1 MCDICK
7 AVINPREDY
16 EGDLIFTSLRMNDQE
31 LGYIQVGVQLGI
43 SGDDKEPK
51 PEIFMDMD
59 VNSHSTVYDSI
70 KINYC
75 PICGQKL
82 TD

>member
-7 AVINPREDY
+7 AAVDPKNDY
-16 EGDLIFTSLRMNDQE
+16 EGDLIDMPLSMNDRAI
-31 LGYIQVGVQLGI
+31 GYIQVGIQRGI
-43 SGDDKEPK
+43 SEEP
-51 PEIFMDMD
+51 ELFMDMD
-59 VNSHSTVYDSI
+59 INGESTAYESI

>member
-7 AVINPREDY
+7 AAVDPKNDY
-16 EGDLIFTSLRMNDQE
+16 EGDLIFASLRMNDQE

-43 SGDDKEPK
+43 SDDDKEPK

-59 VNSHSTVYDSI
+59 VNGHSTVYDSV

>member
-7 AVINPREDY
+7 AAVDPKEDY
-16 EGDLIFTSLRMNDQE
+16 EGDLLDMPLRMNDKAI
-31 LGYIQVGVQLGI
+31 GYIQVGIQRGI
-43 SGDDKEPK
+43 SEEP
-51 PEIFMDMD
+51 ELFADMD
-59 VNSHSTVYDSI
+59 INGESTVYDSV